1 MTALSIYLV
10 RHGETDWNAAGRL
23 QGHNDIPLNDV
34 GREQAADAAERLPRT
49 VRSVVSSDLGRARE
63 TAEIVAR
70 ALGLPVPA
78 IDAGLRERA
87 FGAFEGLT
95 SRECHERFP
104 REWELYR
111 TDPARPI
118 PRGEPHDTFLARIR
132 GAVLAAS
139 NAARRDRP
147 AVVVTHG
154 GVVRALLES
163 LFPREGNTAVLVP
176 NGAIYR
182 VEVVEGKLVFAG

>member
-1 MTALSIYLV
+1 VTDLSIYLV
-10 RHGETDWNAAGRL
+10 RHGETDWNAEGRL
-23 QGHNDIPLNDV
+23 QGHNDIPLNAV
-34 GREQAADAAERLPRT
+34 GREQALDAAERLPRT
-49 VRSVVSSDLGRARE
+49 AKAVVSSDLGRARE
-63 TAEIVAR
+63 TAE
-70 ALGLPVPA
+70 GLPDPTT
-78 IDAGLRERA
+78 DAGLRERS

-95 SRECHERFP
+95 SRECQARFP

-111 TDPARPI
+111 TDPSRPI
-118 PRGEPHDTFLARIR
+118 PRGEPQDAFLARIR
-132 GAVLAAS
+132 SAVLAAS
-139 NAARRDRP
+139 RAARRDRP

-182 VEVVEGKLVFAG
+182 VQVVEGKLVFAGS